1 MHKVMSGDAR
11 TGRRILESSGLHAP
25 SDVTV
30 DLMRSKFITSG
41 SGDTLAGNV
50 NLKERAKKCKPVQVS
65 EKVVGKLVSNLKDC
79 KAAGTSGWRNSRLKA
94 IASIPEG
101 ARALTDWVRIWTS
114 AKVPEHMAHEWR
126 AVLGIPLRKGS
137 DGMDVR
143 PILIGEAL
151 LSLPGA
157 YLQYATQARVTKI
170 LAKTQF
176 GMGVVAG
183 PETMMGI
190 AQALTKLSPDDVF
203 GALDVINAF
212 GEISRAKIL
221 KEILVD
227 VPEIAPFLLQL

>member
-1 MHKVMSGDAR
+1 M
-11 TGRRILESSGLHAP
+11 ESSGLHAP
-25 SDVTV
+25 TDVTV
-30 DLMRSKFITSG
+30 DLMRSKFITRA
-41 SGDTLAGNV
+41 SGDTLAGNFD
-50 NLKERAKKCKPVQVS
+50 LKERAMKCKPVQVS

-114 AKVPEHMAHEWR
+114 AKVPEYMAHEWR

-157 YLQYATQARVTKI
+157 YLQYATQARVPR
-170 LAKTQF
+170 F
-176 GMGVVAG
+176 
-183 PETMMGI
+183 
-190 AQALTKLSPDDVF
+190 
-203 GALDVINAF
+203 
-212 GEISRAKIL
+212 
-221 KEILVD
+221 
-227 VPEIAPFLLQL
+227 